1 MSVLTNPSPNF
12 DERTGGA
19 LPSFIILHYTGMKT
33 AADAL
38 VRLCDPSAKVSAH
51 YTVDETGDV
60 YSHVREHH
68 RAWHAG
74 QSFWRGVTDMNSHSI
89 GIEIVNPGHEW
100 GYRTYPDAQ
109 IQAVSDLCLSIMG
122 RHHILP
128 ENILAH
134 SDIAPDRKQDPGEFF
149 PWKILAEQGV
159 GAWPFEGVGCTEGAD
174 IVDLDHALIEFGYD
188 PAVTAEER
196 LLAFQRHFEP
206 EAFATM
212 RCGQVGEKTCARLRA
227 LRDGDWLRPKRA
239 V

>member
-1 MSVLTNPSPNF
+1 MSTLTNPSPNF
-12 DERTGGA
+12 DERAGGA

-38 VRLCDPSAKVSAH
+38 AHLCDPSAKVSAH

-74 QSFWRGVTDMNSHSI
+74 QSFWRGVRDMNSHSI

-100 GYRTYPDAQ
+100 GYRAYPGIQ
-109 IQAVSDLCLSIMG
+109 IQAVSDLCLSIME
-122 RHHILP
+122 RHRILP

-134 SDIAPDRKQDPGEFF
+134 SDIAPARKQDPGELF

-159 GAWPFEGVGCTEGAD
+159 GIWPLEEKEDGAGVERFEV
-174 IVDLDHALIEFGYD
+174 DHALIKFGYD
-188 PAVTAEER
+188 PAVTPEER

-206 EAFATM
+206 EAFAA
-212 RCGQVGEKTCARLRA
+212 RRGGQIGEKTRAWLRA
-227 LRDGDWLRPKRA
+227 LRNGDWLRPKRA